1 MLVIENGCD
10 QTTVNIH
17 AFLVESFAGVQ
28 FNVEGALNSMTSTKL
43 KLVNDDYT
51 RVTLPNNVKVTF
63 KINQAI
69 WDQDPDQKDALLQ
82 PH

>member
-63 KINQAI
+63 KINQAFL
-69 WDQDPDQKDALLQ
+69 DEDPAQTEAFIQL
-82 PH
+82 H